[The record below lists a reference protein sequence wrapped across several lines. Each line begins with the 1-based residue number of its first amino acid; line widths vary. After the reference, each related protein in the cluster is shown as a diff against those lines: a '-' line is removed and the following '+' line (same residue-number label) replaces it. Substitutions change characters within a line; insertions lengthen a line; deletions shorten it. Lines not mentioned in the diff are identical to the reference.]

1 MKRILVIT
9 RDYNTSQSIATI
21 LQDNPEYSLAA
32 AVDELEAVTHIRGSG
47 ADLLVIDLATRESA
61 ALAPLKEL
69 LRYFPYI
76 PCIAIINSRTYPA
89 EELLELGISTC
100 LDEQDRQSDFQHWVN
115 KLLEE
120 STTGTMKG
128 LPIPSLLQMLE
139 GEEKTCTLQ
148 ISTQDAEGYIY
159 LKNGS
164 VIESTTID
172 QTGEDALYSIMT
184 WQDTTVSIKFFNKK
198 LPVAIDKPLMS
209 LIMEAFR
216 LKDEKES
223 ILHQNGLNNTSTNAL
238 KHFSTT
244 GRRLALEIGLPL
256 KLEAENEEDPEPLAS
271 SLAGLV
277 PDKYLIISKPDFYT
291 PPHGTQDNNVKFL
304 VKYMQMGR
312 LCMFRTVVL
321 NVPGPQELL
330 FLDYPLVIHYHEL
343 RQFKRTAI
351 FVPCILKI
359 SSGPKYNSILLD
371 LSPTGCQCQIKNSQN
386 ETLPDIGAGDTVSL
400 YTMFPGAQERYEL
413 PGVVKNVKR
422 SPVDMRLGV
431 QLAQLS
437 QEVTQLIKRYVES
450 LEA

>member
-1 MKRILVIT
+1 MKKILVIT

-21 LQDNPEYSLAA
+21 LQDNPEYSLAT
-32 AVDELEAVTHIRGSG
+32 AVDELEAITHIRSNG

-148 ISTQDAEGYIY
+148 ISNEDADGYIY
-159 LKNGS
+159 LKNGA
-164 VIESTTID
+164 VIEAITID

-184 WQDTTVSIKFFNKK
+184 WQDTTVNIKFFNKK

-209 LIMEAFR
+209 LIMESFR

-223 ILHQNGLNNTSTNAL
+223 ILQKNGLNNTSTNDL
-238 KHFSTT
+238 KHFSTV
-244 GRRLALEIGLPL
+244 GRRLNLEIGLPL
-256 KLEAENEEDPEPLAS
+256 KLETEDEEAGSLSS
-271 SLAGLV
+271 SLVGIV
-277 PDKYLIISKPDFYT
+277 SSKYLIISKPDFYNT
-291 PPHGTQDNNVKFL
+291 PESTKDNTARFL

-312 LCMFRTVVL
+312 LCMFKTALL
-321 NVPGPQELL
+321 NIPGPQELL
-330 FLDYPLVIHYHEL
+330 FLEYPLVIHYREL

-351 FVPCILKI
+351 FVPCTLKI
-359 SSGPKYNSILLD
+359 SIGPKYNSILLD
-371 LSPTGCQCQIKNSQN
+371 LSPTGCQCQIKTSQN
-386 ETLPDIGAGDTVSL
+386 ETLPDISTGDNVSL
-400 YTMFPGAQERYEL
+400 QTMFPGAQNHSAINGEN
-413 PGVVKNVKR
+413 G
-422 SPVDMRLGV
+422 SP
-431 QLAQLS
+431 
-437 QEVTQLIKRYVES
+437 
-450 LEA
+450 